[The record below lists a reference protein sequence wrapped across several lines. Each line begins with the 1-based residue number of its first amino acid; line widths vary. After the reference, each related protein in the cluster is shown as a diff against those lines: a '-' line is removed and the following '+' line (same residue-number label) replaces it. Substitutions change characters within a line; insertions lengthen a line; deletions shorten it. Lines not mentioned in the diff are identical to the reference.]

1 MIDNCGRA
9 LLSFLIIICAA
20 AYIGLAIICSSENSA
35 QRLKQHAFPERP
47 ATTLILPPLDETA
60 ADQVRFGKVKYWK
73 DGPTRKEID
82 LEYLSGMEEFQYF
95 NEWGIKTSSSQFYP
109 ADADGKSRRRSD
121 ATFAADGATFA
132 SHQKWRR
139 DGSLERSGST
149 MPGGEYEQK
158 YFALDGKT
166 VLRRRVFTPGDKAL
180 KFEEIFDSNAEK
192 LAAINY
198 RATTFGYETDI
209 TLFKGGRRT
218 AHFVKN
224 IVEEKGELFAGDG
237 ATVIAQ
243 YLKDVTMS
251 EEIYMALDGRV
262 VQTRRSMRF
271 TSSQTVTFAASS
283 ETGVTYRQV
292 WRLAPTSQKA
302 GGAQAA
308 PASRLLRTVE
318 EIRDGKSL
326 FIARMGKDGIHAE
339 SVTYERP
346 AGGAIVKTIGAGGK
360 VLRVT
365 ELNERG
371 EIVSSIAPRH
381 SEAFVLPAEALED
394 PSHPRLPEFKDD
406 AAPPRLY
413 DYP

>member
-1 MIDNCGRA
+1 M
-9 LLSFLIIICAA
+9 
-20 AYIGLAIICSSENSA
+20 SEHSP
-35 QRLKQHAFPERP
+35 QRLRLHAFPQRP
-47 ATTLILPPLDETA
+47 DTTLILPPLDEKA

-73 DGPTRKEID
+73 DGHTRKEIV
-82 LEYLSGMEEFQYF
+82 LEYRSGMEEFQYF

-121 ATFAADGATFA
+121 ATFAADGATYV
-132 SHQKWRR
+132 SHQIWRR
-139 DGSLERSGST
+139 DSTLERSGST
-149 MPGGEYEQK
+149 LPGGEYEQK

-166 VLRRRVFTPGDKAL
+166 VLRRRVFARDDKAL
-180 KFEEIFDSNAEK
+180 KFEEIFDFNAEK

-198 RATTFGYETDI
+198 RATNFGYETDV
-209 TLFKGGRRT
+209 TLFEGGRRK

-224 IVEEKGELFAGDG
+224 IIEEKGEIFAGDG
-237 ATVIAQ
+237 KTVIAQ
-243 YLKDVTMS
+243 YSKDVTMS

-262 VQTRRSMRF
+262 VQTRLSTRF
-271 TSSQTVTFAASS
+271 TSAQTVTFAASS

-302 GGAQAA
+302 GSAQAA

-326 FIARMGKDGIHAE
+326 FTARMGKDGIHAE
-339 SVTYERP
+339 SVTYELP

-360 VLRVT
+360 VLKVT

-381 SEAFVLPAEALED
+381 SEAFVLPAEALKD
-394 PSHPRLPEFKDD
+394 PPHPALPEFNDE
-406 AAPPRLY
+406 AAPPRFY
-413 DYP
+413 EYP